1 MSHVLQSCRRHGERS
16 KVGEEGEE
24 GGVGGGGNSPPF
36 QEKQK
41 QVPSTLD

>member
-1 MSHVLQSCRRHGERS
+1 MLQSCRRHGERS
-16 KVGEEGEE
+16 KVGEEGEEGEE

>member
-1 MSHVLQSCRRHGERS
+1 MHMLNKRDSFTLYELTEKWV
-16 KVGEEGEE
+16 VEGEFT
-24 GGVGGGGNSPPF
+24 SI